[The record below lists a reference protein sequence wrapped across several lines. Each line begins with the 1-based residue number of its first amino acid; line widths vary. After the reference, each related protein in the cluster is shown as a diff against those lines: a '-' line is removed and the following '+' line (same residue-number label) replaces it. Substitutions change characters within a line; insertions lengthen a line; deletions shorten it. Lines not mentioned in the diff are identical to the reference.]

1 MPPRSKLLRGAL
13 VALAVTL
20 PLGSLALADSVDPS
34 MPRAVVVGPPRGA
47 APSERLDGRRTG
59 RSRTRLPATPIEVW
73 RRHVSGG
80 IDAPPLV
87 DGEGNIIISLTMPE
101 LVKIGPDAKEIWRA
115 RVGTS
120 AAIAPPTLL
129 SDGTI
134 AVVTTAGIAWGITP
148 GGAHRW
154 STPLGIRGRDAD
166 VAPLALADGGLL
178 VAAANALVE
187 LDADGVVRARAT
199 LEDRVPG
206 AAAPVPERAA
216 GAIVDSPGGALVT
229 TESGNVYRFHPP
241 SAPRKIGSF
250 GGTTRRGAL
259 LADDRTLL
267 AVVDGRRVVAL
278 DLLTGTT
285 HVRAGGVTF
294 DNPAALGPGGL
305 VLCTTP
311 FGMLYGLDAAGNE
324 KVHVLLDKP
333 VPSLDGGAF
342 TGPGASFFGTVE
354 LKPSPPPVV
363 DPAGRVAFV
372 RANGRAGVVSPEGRV
387 ELASER
393 VCPSPVA
400 VVPAGDKRML
410 IACHDG
416 GLWMYG
422 E

>member
-1 MPPRSKLLRGAL
+1 MTPRWKLFRGAL

-34 MPRAVVVGPPRGA
+34 MPRAVVVGAPRGA
-47 APSERLDGRRTG
+47 APSERLDPRRTG
-59 RSRTRLPATPIEVW
+59 RARTRLPSAPIEVW

-87 DGEGNIIISLTMPE
+87 DAAGNIIVSLTMPE
-101 LVKIGPDAKEIWRA
+101 VVKLGPDAKEIWRA

-129 SDGTI
+129 SDRTI
-134 AVVTTAGIAWGITP
+134 AVVTTAGVAWGLTP

-154 STPLGIRGRDAD
+154 STPLGVRGRDTD
-166 VAPLALADGGLL
+166 TAPLALADGGLL
-178 VAAANALVE
+178 VAAANTLVE
-187 LDADGVVRARAT
+187 IDADGVIRARAT
-199 LEDRVPG
+199 LEDRAPG
-206 AAAPVPERAA
+206 APAPAPERAV
-216 GAIVDSPGGALVT
+216 GAIVDSPAGALVT
-229 TESGNVYRFHPP
+229 TETGSVYRFRPP
-241 SAPRKIGSF
+241 SPPRKIGGF

-267 AVVDGRRVVAL
+267 AVVDGRRIVAL

-285 HVRAGGVTF
+285 HVRAGGMTF
-294 DNPAALGPGGL
+294 DNPAALGPTGL

-311 FGMLYGLDAAGNE
+311 FGMLLGLDAAGNE
-324 KVHVLLDKP
+324 RVHVLLDKP

-342 TGPGASFFGTVE
+342 GTGASFFGTVE

-363 DPAGRVAFV
+363 DPTGRVAFV

-387 ELASER
+387 EIASER
-393 VCPSPVA
+393 VCPAPVA
-400 VVPAGDKRML
+400 VVPAGEKRML